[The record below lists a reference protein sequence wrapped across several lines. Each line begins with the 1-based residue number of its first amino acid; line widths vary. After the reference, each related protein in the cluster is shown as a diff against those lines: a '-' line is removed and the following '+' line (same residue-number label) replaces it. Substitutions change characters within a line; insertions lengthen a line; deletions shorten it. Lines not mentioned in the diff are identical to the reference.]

1 MEHER
6 EGSGANSELA
16 VALHSNAGKG
26 PERLIYYIQI
36 PNADAVRFL
45 DTTNCGSGRP
55 DDRHPGADHDCL
67 LTNVRTH

>member
-36 PNADAVRFL
+36 PNADAVRF
-45 DTTNCGSGRP
+45 P
-55 DDRHPGADHDCL
+55 
-67 LTNVRTH
+67 